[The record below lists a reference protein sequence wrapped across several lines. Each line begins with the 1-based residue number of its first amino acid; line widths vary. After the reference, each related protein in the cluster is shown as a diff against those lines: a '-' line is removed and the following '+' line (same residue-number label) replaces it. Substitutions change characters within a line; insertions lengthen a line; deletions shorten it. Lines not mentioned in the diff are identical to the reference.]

1 MSNIIHAK
9 TIKTIFVLECI
20 LTILNNRNINR
31 YNNHLKLQ
39 AIEKRKLCYK
49 ISIDKNGNKIA
60 FYKKRLTS
68 GEMYEWEEIIH
79 TDPFNLYSFFK
90 GGF

>member
-31 YNNHLKLQ
+31 YNNNLKLQ

-60 FYKKRLTS
+60 FYKKQI
-68 GEMYEWEEIIH
+68 ENNKIYKWEEIIH